1 MRLSEF
7 ASVLKS
13 TIRCVGTYFEHG
25 PEGGGSLSTPEENCD
40 ALLEGGV
47 DEEEH
52 KDTGRGDLDKI
63 EGADSVLRE
72 EGGGEKMEKGLATP
86 GEVENCPDR
95 DGGLVRGVRGWGV
108 ATELPSGWEVRSA
121 CTPHAHVLMHVFEL
135 HHRTCVHVSA
145 GVFMCTR
152 VECSPEMC
160 GNLGKTSGE
169 RREALLCGSQN
180 KDHPLAPSGPRERQ
194 RGFAARIA
202 ALTGGVTGIHPC
214 ACMIPLQGAA
224 RAHCGGL
231 MGACSGPHLR
241 VVAIIP

>member
-7 ASVLKS
+7 ASVLQS

-25 PEGGGSLSTPEENCD
+25 PEGGCALSTPEENLD

-52 KDTGRGDLDKI
+52 KDKGTGDLDKI

-108 ATELPSGWEVRSA
+108 ATDLPSGWEVRSA
-121 CTPHAHVLMHVFEL
+121 CTPHAYVLLHVFDL
-135 HHRTCVHVSA
+135 HLRMCVHVSV
-145 GVFMCTR
+145 GMFMC
-152 VECSPEMC
+152 
-160 GNLGKTSGE
+160 
-169 RREALLCGSQN
+169 
-180 KDHPLAPSGPRERQ
+180 
-194 RGFAARIA
+194 
-202 ALTGGVTGIHPC
+202 
-214 ACMIPLQGAA
+214 
-224 RAHCGGL
+224 AH
-231 MGACSGPHLR
+231 
-241 VVAIIP
+241 VD

>member
-7 ASVLKS
+7 ASVLQS

-25 PEGGGSLSTPEENCD
+25 PEGGCSLSTPEENLD

-52 KDTGRGDLDKI
+52 KDKGTGDLDKI
-63 EGADSVLRE
+63 DCADSVLRE

-108 ATELPSGWEVRSA
+108 ATDLPSGWEVRSA
-121 CTPHAHVLMHVFEL
+121 CTPHAYVLLHVFDL
-135 HHRTCVHVSA
+135 HLRMCVHVSV
-145 GVFMCTR
+145 GMFMCAR
-152 VECSPEMC
+152 VECPSEMC
-160 GNLGKTSGE
+160 GNVGKTPGE

-180 KDHPLAPSGPRERQ
+180 KDHPLAPAGPRER
-194 RGFAARIA
+194 
-202 ALTGGVTGIHPC
+202 
-214 ACMIPLQGAA
+214 
-224 RAHCGGL
+224 
-231 MGACSGPHLR
+231 
-241 VVAIIP
+241 